1 MSRSQEILE
10 LLDEEPQVDSE
21 EDHHRRASERDD
33 DRGNTEEENELRAI

>member
-21 EDHHRRASERDD
+21 EDHHWRPSGWDD